1 MKNQEELSTA
11 PLAPEG
17 TETTIEVTDGEG
29 KVYYA
34 YLRKIDKK
42 TIGTALANM
51 YSPNSEIDMLTTGE
65 IVLRSLM
72 IGGDAEILEE
82 DDICI
87 AASIKAMELVKVLQ
101 ANLKKN

>member
-1 MKNQEELSTA
+1 MENKEQEIVRV
-11 PLAPEG
+11 APEG
-17 TETTIEVTDGEG
+17 TETTIEVTDADG

-42 TIGTALANM
+42 TLSTALSNM
-51 YSPNSEIDMLTTGE
+51 YSPDSIDMITIGE

-72 IGGDAEILEE
+72 ISGDQEILEE
-82 DDICI
+82 DEICI
-87 AASIKAMELVKVLQ
+87 AASLKAMELVKILS